1 MKKVFSPFSQWLC
14 CCFLFIAVM
23 ITARM
28 IYSGNGS
35 YLFMVWNLFLA
46 WIPYLMSIYFEQLN
60 DKKKII
66 QVFVFMCWLLFF
78 PNALYIVTD
87 IIHIAQTQA
96 APLWYDAVL
105 LFVSSLTGLVLAF
118 ASVINIEKYIRLI
131 FARKFVTPIIILL
144 LFAGSFGVYLGRF
157 ERWNSWDVLY
167 NPLSMVVN
175 IATRFA
181 FPITHTKTWVVTFL
195 LTGLYSLCWFLIKC
209 FPVFTIENKKQRV

>member
-1 MKKVFSPFSQWLC
+1 MKKIFSPFAQWLC

-23 ITARM
+23 IAARM
-28 IYSGNGS
+28 LYAGNSS

-46 WIPYLMSIYFEQLN
+46 WIPYLISTGFKHLSRSKKLVQL
-60 DKKKII
+60 I
-66 QVFVFMCWLLFF
+66 VFVCWLLFF

-87 IIHIAQTQA
+87 IIHLADTQA

-118 ASVINIEKYIRLI
+118 ASVINTEKYLQKI
-131 FARKFVTPIIILL
+131 FAKKYVTPIIMLL

-157 ERWNSWDVLY
+157 ERWNSRDVLH
-167 NPLSMVVN
+167 NPLNISLD

-181 FPITHTKTWVVTFL
+181 FPFAHTITWAVTFL

-209 FPVFTIENKKQRV
+209 FPAFIIKNEK